1 MLGPLPVIYPFI
13 VNNPGEAVQA
23 KRRLAAV
30 TIGHLT
36 PPLSAAGLHGPLA
49 ELEGMIEEYAA
60 ADGLDRAAAAL
71 SRRRDRRARLEQR
84 ARRRCGLIEGEP
96 NRAAIAK
103 LDAQLCDIKELSIRD
118 GLHVFG
124 RTPDEATVQRCSAAG
139 DADSRGGRCAACGD
153 RERAALLAA
162 LDGRRV
168 APGPAGAPT
177 RGRAD
182 VLPTG
187 RNLTS
192 IDPRA
197 IPTRT
202 AAAIGVRAADEVVRR
217 YLQDHGEPSARA
229 GDRSLG
235 LGLAAHRR
243 RRSRPGAG
251 LSRRAAGLG
260 QGIEPRHRH
269 RDHAAAPCSTGRAST

>member
-1 MLGPLPVIYPFI
+1 MLGPIPVIYPFI

-49 ELEGMIEEYAA
+49 ELEAIIEEYAA
-60 ADGLDRAAAAL
+60 ADGLDR
-71 SRRRDRRARLEQR
+71 RRLGFLEDEIVERAWSSGLAEE
-84 ARRRCGLIEGEP
+84 CGLVKGEAS
-96 NRAAIAK
+96 REAVAK
-103 LDAQLCDIKELSIRD
+103 LDAQLCDIKDLSIRD

-124 RTPDEATVQRCSAAG
+124 RTPMRHVKVLAAATNAEAGVALRQPANGARCSRLWPAAG
-139 DADSRGGRCAACGD
+139 WRRGPPV
-153 RERAALLAA
+153 
-162 LDGRRV
+162 RR
-168 APGPAGAPT
+168 

-192 IDPRA
+192 IDPRS

-202 AAAIGVRAADEVVRR
+202 ASTIGARAAAEVVRR
-217 YLQDHGEPSARA
+217 YLQDQGEYPRALVIDLWASASL
-229 GDRSLG
+229 RSRG
-235 LGLAAHRR
+235 
-243 RRSRPGAG
+243 RRSRPGLC
-251 LSRRAAGLG
+251 LSRVQPLWG
-260 QGIEPRHRH
+260 QEFEPRHRCKFAC
-269 RDHAAAPCSTGRAST
+269 RAMGPAAA